1 MNSKKIE
8 IEVPEGKTAKWVNGI
23 LTLVDEK
30 PVDVKERIKTFE
42 DAYNELGIKH
52 PLVQAYD
59 CWENEGLNGQPD
71 IEAYLKLRIIAAA
84 LNEGW
89 EPKFTEDEYRY
100 FPWFYLYTQDEI
112 DGMSE
117 EDKARVVYRSNI
129 SAYALGGVAYA
140 STVHDSTNTNAN
152 IGSRL
157 ANNKERSVMPQ
168 RHSGVQH
175 RGRVPNVEPVGM
187 SLSNSVGNHGKL
199 EKKAW
204 GGVW

>member
-8 IEVPEGKTAKWVNGI
+8 IEVPNGKKAEWVNGV
-23 LTLVDEK
+23 LTLIDEK
-30 PVDVKERIKTFE
+30 PIDVRERIKTFE

-117 EDKARVVYRSNI
+117 EGKARVVYRSSVN
-129 SAYALGGVAYA
+129 ANANGGVACA
-140 STVHDSTNTNAN
+140 DPGSDSTLTHAN

-157 ANNKERSVMPQ
+157 AFKTRELA
-168 RHSGVQH
+168 
-175 RGRVPNVEPVGM
+175 EYA
-187 SLSNSVGNHGKL
+187 GKQFT
-199 EKKAW
+199 EIYADFNFKPE
-204 GGVW
+204 